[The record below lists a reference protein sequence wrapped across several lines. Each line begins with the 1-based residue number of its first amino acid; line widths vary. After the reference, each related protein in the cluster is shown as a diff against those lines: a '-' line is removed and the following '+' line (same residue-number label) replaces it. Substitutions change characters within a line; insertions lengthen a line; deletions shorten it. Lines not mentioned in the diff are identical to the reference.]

1 MFVSSS
7 RGGPGVEHLLLL
19 LLLHL
24 KQVSISGKK
33 IKTEL
38 ETVMFTSLEKA
49 AEMRMVKRRRPT
61 TITSRHMIRT

>member
-24 KQVSISGKK
+24 KQVSISAKK
-33 IKTEL
+33 IKKEL
-38 ETVMFTSLEKA
+38 KMVGDVHLIGEGGRDEDGEEEETHHHHFT
-49 AEMRMVKRRRPT
+49 T
-61 TITSRHMIRT
+61 H